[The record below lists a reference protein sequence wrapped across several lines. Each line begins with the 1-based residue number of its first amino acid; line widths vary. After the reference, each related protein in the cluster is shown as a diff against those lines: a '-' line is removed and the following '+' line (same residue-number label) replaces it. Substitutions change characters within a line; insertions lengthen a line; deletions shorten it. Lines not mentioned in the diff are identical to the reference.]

1 MNAGKG
7 FNLNFGE
14 NAPKKST
21 PPDPKEVLPKAP
33 DEQGESGVSDMSP
46 EELNAAL
53 VEAQLGIPESI
64 ADVSDSVDDLR
75 ETHVELVEAVK
86 ALTVEVS
93 KIREGLEGA
102 LKKFGGE

>member
-1 MNAGKG
+1 MTDGKG
-7 FNLNFGE
+7 FSLSFSE
-14 NAPKKST
+14 NPKKRGE
-21 PPDPKEVLPKAP
+21 PNPKDVLPKAP
-33 DEQGESGVSDMSP
+33 DEQDDGGVENMSP

-53 VEAQLGIPESI
+53 MEAQLGIPEAI

-75 ETHVELVEAVK
+75 ETHVGLVDAVK